1 MTTNAGEGKE
11 YILKM
16 AKEQNVKFIELWFT
30 DTLGMLKSFAI
41 PISELERALE
51 DGFGFDGSS
60 ISGFARIDESDMV
73 AMPDVDTFRTL
84 PWKLTEDGKPIE
96 GAALGRVFCDIL
108 RPEGTPFEGDRKS
121 VV

>member
-11 YILKM
+11 YILKT

-30 DTLGMLKSFAI
+30 DTLGQLKSFAI

-73 AMPDVDTFRTL
+73 AMPDVDTFQIL
-84 PWKLTEDGKPIE
+84 PWKPVE
-96 GAALGRVFCDIL
+96 GASIARIICDIYK
-108 RPEGTPFEGDRKS
+108 PEGTLFEGDP
-121 VV
+121 